1 MGGFASARPA
11 YAAVVVLLA
20 LLGAASSCGYQIAG
34 RANALPDTIGVIAIP
49 PFKNETVEFKVEQHL
64 TRAVT
69 REFISR
75 TRYRVVADE
84 ALGDAVL
91 TGAVVNVLVFPAVFD
106 PQTGRATSISTITQI
121 RVLLRDRK
129 TGEVLYENPNLE
141 HRERYEVSTDPNSY
155 FEERESALMRTSEA
169 AARNL
174 VSAVLEKF

>member
-1 MGGFASARPA
+1 MVGFASARSA
-11 YAAVVVLLA
+11 CVVAVLLVVLLP
-20 LLGAASSCGYQIAG
+20 AATSCGYRIAG
-34 RANALPDTIGVIAIP
+34 RADTLPDTIGVIAIP
-49 PFKNETVEFKVEQHL
+49 AFLNETTEFKVEQHL

-84 ALGDAVL
+84 AGGDAVL

-106 PQTGRATSISTITQI
+106 PQTGRATSISTITQV
-121 RVLLRDRK
+121 RVSLRDRK

-141 HRERYEVSTDPNSY
+141 HRERFEVSTDPDAY
-155 FEERESALMRTSEA
+155 FEEREVALMRSSES
-169 AARNL
+169 AARAL